1 LLGYWWGE
9 SDLKKRFV
17 YNKSMDREPR
27 GRSKDMKLF
36 DIAEKE
42 YLDLLASR
50 EPVTFPD
57 KHFCSEG
64 HKHQLIDID
73 GERTCRECGLIVGRT
88 RYVSD
93 YGCWDRAIM
102 RRKPTTIEFKV
113 YGFIKRKGVSEHELF
128 GSGSFEV
135 VNKIVA
141 VCEAEKS
148 KEKRL
153 PNLNIISYQVCK
165 RLGVEADWSL
175 LKIPKGK
182 APHNRCRKIFET
194 LGWDYVE

>member
-1 LLGYWWGE
+1 
-9 SDLKKRFV
+9 
-17 YNKSMDREPR
+17 MDREPR
-27 GRSKDMKLF
+27 KRSKNMRLF
-36 DIAEKE
+36 KIAERE
-42 YLDLLASR
+42 YLDLLVSE
-50 EPVTFPD
+50 EPVSFPNR
-57 KHFCSEG
+57 HFCSEG
-64 HKHQLIDID
+64 RKHQLMDID

-88 RYVSD
+88 HYVSD

-102 RRKPTTIEFKV
+102 RSEPATVESKV
-113 YGFIKRKGVSEHELF
+113 YGFIKRKGVLEHELF

-182 APHNRCRKIFET
+182 ASHNRCRKIFRT
-194 LGWDYVE
+194 LGWDYVEYILTFINH